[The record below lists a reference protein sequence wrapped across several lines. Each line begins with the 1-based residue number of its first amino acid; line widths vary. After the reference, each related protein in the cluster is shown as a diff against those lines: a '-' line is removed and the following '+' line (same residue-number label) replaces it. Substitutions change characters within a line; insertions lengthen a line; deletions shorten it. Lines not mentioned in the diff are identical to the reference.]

1 MSTTGVY
8 GDHQGRWVDETTPT
22 VPTSDRARFREK
34 AEQAWLRLHED
45 TGVPVHI
52 FRLAGIYGPGRS
64 QIDNV
69 RAGVAHRVRKSGHVF
84 SRIHLADVAGIL
96 QASMMQP
103 RPGAIYNVCDDEA
116 APPDEVVAF
125 AARKLGVA
133 PPPLVLFEQAELSF
147 MARSFYADNKRVRNN
162 LVKSEFEYTLKYPTY
177 REGLKALAE
186 QSEET

>member
-1 MSTTGVY
+1 
-8 GDHQGRWVDETTPT
+8 
-22 VPTSDRARFREK
+22 
-34 AEQAWLRLHED
+34 
-45 TGVPVHI
+45 
-52 FRLAGIYGPGRS
+52 
-64 QIDNV
+64 
-69 RAGVAHRVRKSGHVF
+69 
-84 SRIHLADVAGIL
+84 
-96 QASMMQP
+96 MQP

>member
-1 MSTTGVY
+1 
-8 GDHQGRWVDETTPT
+8 
-22 VPTSDRARFREK
+22 
-34 AEQAWLRLHED
+34 
-45 TGVPVHI
+45 VPVHI

-69 RAGVAHRVRKSGHVF
+69 RAGVVHRVRKSGHVF
-84 SRIHLADVAGIL
+84 SRIHVADVAGIL

-103 RPGAIYNVCDDEA
+103 RPGAIYNVCDDE
-116 APPDEVVAF
+116 
-125 AARKLGVA
+125 VA
-133 PPPLVLFEQAELSF
+133 PPPLVPFEQAELSF
-147 MARSFYADNKRVRNN
+147 IARSFYADNKRVRNN